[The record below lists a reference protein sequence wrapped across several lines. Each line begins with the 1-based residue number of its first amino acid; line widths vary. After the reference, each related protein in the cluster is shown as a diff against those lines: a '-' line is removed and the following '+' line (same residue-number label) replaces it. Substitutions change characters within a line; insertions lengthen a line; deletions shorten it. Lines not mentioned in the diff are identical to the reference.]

1 MARVIGLTG
10 GLASGKS
17 TVAALFRELG
27 AVVISADAIARE
39 VVEPGTEAYQQ
50 ILEAFGSEALT
61 ADGRIDRPRLAA
73 RIFAD
78 PAARVRLNEITHPHI
93 RARMAEAVRRLQAEL
108 RADALIILEIP
119 LLLDTA
125 PRGAYPLEAVIVVTA
140 DEATQIER
148 LRRRDGITEEEAR
161 RRLLAQ
167 RPLAEKVAEADW
179 VIDNSGSPEETRR
192 QVENLWQRL
201 LLGED

>member
-50 ILEAFGSEALT
+50 ILEAFGSASLT

-78 PAARVRLNEITHPHI
+78 PAARARLNEITHPHI

-108 RADALIILEIP
+108 RADALIILDIP

-125 PRGAYPLEAVIVVTA
+125 PRDAYSMEGVIVVA
-140 DEATQIER
+140 VDEATQIRR
-148 LRRRDGITEEEAR
+148 LRQRDGVSEEEAQ
-161 RRLLAQ
+161 RRLQAQ
-167 RPLAEKVAEADW
+167 RPLGEKAAEADW
-179 VIDNSGSPEETRR
+179 VIDNSGSSEETRR
-192 QVENLWQRL
+192 QVELLWRRL
-201 LLGED
+201 AQPPF

>member
-17 TVAALFRELG
+17 SVAALLRELG

-39 VVEPGTEAYQQ
+39 VVEPGTEAYRE
-50 ILEAFGSEALT
+50 IHEAFGPAAFT
-61 ADGRIDRPRLAA
+61 ADGRIDRAGLAA
-73 RIFAD
+73 RIFAV
-78 PAARVRLNEITHPHI
+78 PAARARLNEITHPHI

-108 RADALIILEIP
+108 RADALIILDIP

-125 PRGAYPLEAVIVVTA
+125 PRDAYPMEGVIVVA
-140 DEATQIER
+140 VDEATQVER
-148 LRRRDGITEEEAR
+148 LRQRDRISEAEAR
-161 RRLLAQ
+161 GRLRAQ

-179 VIDNSGSPEETRR
+179 VVDNSGPPEETRR
-192 QVENLWQRL
+192 QVESLWRRL
-201 LLGED
+201 QSREN